1 MNKTVGRPVRFASV
15 ASLLNADALQRL
27 LAFGALLL
35 MILFFSFSPWGSP
48 YFFTFSN
55 FNTILVATAVA
66 GVLGLGETFVIITG
80 GIDLS
85 VGTNMTLAGVMTGV
99 VMVNWNLPVPVGVA
113 AGILTGGFIGFM
125 NGFLVAHL
133 KLPPFIA
140 TLGMLNVCRGLALV
154 ISDLHPIYFS
164 NATSLHDTVM
174 GSFIGQIIPGLTIPN
189 IALILFAAA
198 IVAGFIL
205 SKTALGRF
213 TYALGSNEEA
223 VRLSGVN
230 VEFWK
235 IGVYTVC
242 GLFAGLAGVI
252 ISARV
257 GSAQPGTGFGYELD
271 AITAVVI
278 GGTSLAGGE
287 GTILG
292 TVIGAFIV
300 KTLADGLQLKSIS
313 QEWQLV
319 AAGVV
324 VIVAVYLDILRRRNR
339 A

>member
-1 MNKTVGRPVRFASV
+1 MNVQS
-15 ASLLNADALQRL
+15 
-27 LAFGALLL
+27 
-35 MILFFSFSPWGSP
+35 
-48 YFFTFSN
+48 
-55 FNTILVATAVA
+55 
-66 GVLGLGETFVIITG
+66 
-80 GIDLS
+80 
-85 VGTNMTLAGVMTGV
+85 
-99 VMVNWNLPVPVGVA
+99 
-113 AGILTGGFIGFM
+113 
-125 NGFLVAHL
+125 
-133 KLPPFIA
+133 
-140 TLGMLNVCRGLALV
+140 
-154 ISDLHPIYFS
+154 
-164 NATSLHDTVM
+164 
-174 GSFIGQIIPGLTIPN
+174 
-189 IALILFAAA
+189 
-198 IVAGFIL
+198 
-205 SKTALGRF
+205 
-213 TYALGSNEEA
+213 
-223 VRLSGVN
+223 
-230 VEFWK
+230 WK

-324 VIVAVYLDILRRRNR
+324 VIVAVYLDVLRRRNR

>member
-1 MNKTVGRPVRFASV
+1 VNKTVLRPVRFASV
-15 ASLLNADALQRL
+15 ASLLNAGALQTL
-27 LAFGALLL
+27 LAFAALLL
-35 MILFFSFSPWGSP
+35 MVLFFSFTPWGAP

-55 FNTILVATAVA
+55 FTNILVATAVA
-66 GVLGLGETFVIITG
+66 GVLGLGETFVIVTG

-113 AGILTGGFIGFM
+113 A
-125 NGFLVAHL
+125 
-133 KLPPFIA
+133 
-140 TLGMLNVCRGLALV
+140 
-154 ISDLHPIYFS
+154 
-164 NATSLHDTVM
+164 
-174 GSFIGQIIPGLTIPN
+174 
-189 IALILFAAA
+189 AA
-198 IVAGFIL
+198 ILAGFIL

-324 VIVAVYLDILRRRNR
+324 VIVAVYLDILRRRDR
-339 A
+339 T